1 MKIPVVTGP
10 TATGKTAAVLELAKN
25 HPIEIISADA
35 YQVYRHMDIGTAK
48 ASKEELAAVPH
59 HLINVMNPDETY
71 SAGIFFEQA
80 ERIIA
85 DVLSRGKMP
94 VIAGGTGLY
103 IESLQKGIFAAPE
116 RDKDLRAQLEEDAE
130 ARGYAALHAEL
141 AAIDP
146 EFAANVKPADKTRI
160 VRGLELNKQLGM
172 NVKDAQKKYHR
183 NPEYEY
189 NIFVI
194 GGDRQLIYDRI
205 NRRVLQMLKNGW
217 TDEVKKLLEMGYDES
232 MDSFKAIGYREIAG
246 CIRGGYDAMSV
257 CDRIQTATRNFAK
270 RQLTWFRHM
279 QDTTYLDMQDGQTVK
294 ILSQAFFS

>member
-1 MKIPVVTGP
+1 MRIPVVTGP
-10 TATGKTAAVLELAKN
+10 TATGKTAAVLELAK
-25 HPIEIISADA
+25 HYPIEIISADA

-48 ASKEELAAVPH
+48 ASKEELEAVPH
-59 HLINVMNPDETY
+59 HLIDVMNPDGTY

-80 ERIIA
+80 EQIIA
-85 DVLSRGKMP
+85 DVLSRGKIP

-116 RDKDLRAQLEEDAE
+116 RDKNLRLVLEEDAE

-141 AAIDP
+141 EDIDP

-160 VRGLELNKQLGM
+160 VRGLEINRQLGM
-172 NVKDAQKKYHR
+172 NVKEAQKKYHR
-183 NPEYEY
+183 SPAYEY

-205 NRRVLQMLKNGW
+205 NKRVVQMLKDGW
-217 TDEVKKLLEMGYDES
+217 AEEVKRLLEMGYDES

-246 CIRGGYDAMSV
+246 CVRGGYDVVSV
-257 CDRIQTATRNFAK
+257 CERIQTATRNFAK

-279 QDTTYLDMQDGQTVK
+279 QDTTYLDMKDGQTVK
-294 ILSQAFFS
+294 ILSQVFFT

>member
-1 MKIPVVTGP
+1 MRIPVVTGP
-10 TATGKTAAVLELAKN
+10 TATGKTAAVLGLAKN

-48 ASKEELAAVPH
+48 ASKEELDAVPH

-85 DVLSRGKMP
+85 DVLSRGKTP
-94 VIAGGTGLY
+94 VITGGTGLY

-116 RDKDLRAQLEEDAE
+116 RDRELRAGLEEDAE
-130 ARGYAALHAEL
+130 VRGYAALHEEL
-141 AAIDP
+141 TEIDP

-183 NPEYEY
+183 NPAYEY
-189 NIFVI
+189 DIFVI
-194 GGDRQLIYDRI
+194 GGERQQIYDRI
-205 NRRVLQMLKNGW
+205 NRRVVKMLKEGW
-217 TDEVKKLLEMGYDES
+217 QDEVKKLVEMGYDES

-246 CIRGGYDAMSV
+246 CIRDGKDVFSV
-257 CDRIQTATRNFAK
+257 CERIQTATRNFAK

-279 QDTTYLDMQDGQTVK
+279 DGTNHIDMLNPKLIK
-294 ILSQAFFS
+294 ILSDSIFT